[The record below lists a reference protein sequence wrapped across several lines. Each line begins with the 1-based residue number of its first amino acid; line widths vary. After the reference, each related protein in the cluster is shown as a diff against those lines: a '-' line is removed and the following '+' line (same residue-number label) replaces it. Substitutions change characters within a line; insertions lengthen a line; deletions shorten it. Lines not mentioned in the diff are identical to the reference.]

1 MLATVRSRFPAL
13 SRTLDGRQVA
23 WLDGPGGTQTPRS
36 VIDAMSGTLATG
48 VSNLSPH
55 FAPGRD
61 AIAITDTARS
71 AMADLLGAE
80 HPSEVVFGQNMTSLT
95 FSASR
100 AIARTWHKGDEVIV
114 TTLDHDANVT
124 PWMLAARDTGAVV
137 RRWGV
142 HDDGTLDLDDL
153 DRSLSKRTRLV
164 AVTAASNALG
174 TKVDVKEVTRR
185 AHAAGALVYVD
196 AVHSTPHRLLDVAGI
211 GCDFLVCSAYKFFG
225 PHTGILYGRAAL
237 LEQIDAYK
245 VRPAPEEPP
254 EKWETGTQSFESL
267 AGVTAAVE
275 YLASL
280 APLGTD
286 HPRRSR
292 LVAAYDW
299 IGQHESDMARAFLE
313 GIDATDAIHLWGI
326 DRIEDRVPTFAVT
339 VDGVHPHE
347 AATRLAEEGIFVW
360 SGHYY
365 ALDIM
370 DRLGLLGS
378 GGAIRVGFVHYNTLE
393 EVRRVLEA
401 LAALTR

>member
-1 MLATVRSRFPAL
+1 M
-13 SRTLDGRQVA
+13 
-23 WLDGPGGTQTPRS
+23 
-36 VIDAMSGTLATG
+36 
-48 VSNLSPH
+48 
-55 FAPGRD
+55 
-61 AIAITDTARS
+61 
-71 AMADLLGAE
+71 
-80 HPSEVVFGQNMTSLT
+80 
-95 FSASR
+95 
-100 AIARTWHKGDEVIV
+100 
-114 TTLDHDANVT
+114 
-124 PWMLAARDTGAVV
+124 
-137 RRWGV
+137 
-142 HDDGTLDLDDL
+142 
-153 DRSLSKRTRLV
+153 
-164 AVTAASNALG
+164 
-174 TKVDVKEVTRR
+174 
-185 AHAAGALVYVD
+185 
-196 AVHSTPHRLLDVAGI
+196 
-211 GCDFLVCSAYKFFG
+211 
-225 PHTGILYGRAAL
+225 
-237 LEQIDAYK
+237 
-245 VRPAPEEPP
+245 RPAPEEPP

-393 EVRRVLEA
+393 EVGRVLEA